1 MTGHRPAGPQPL
13 CSALGIA
20 QLGLSL
26 GGHWPEVDAGSEGAP
41 LCPGSAQSAPDSSYQ
56 PCKVDSL
63 HVAHV
68 DPEVL
73 RGD

>member
-1 MTGHRPAGPQPL
+1 MMGHRPAGPQPL
-13 CSALGIA
+13 CSALGTA

-26 GGHWPEVDAGSEGAP
+26 GGHWPEAEVGSGGTL
-41 LCPGSAQSAPDSSYQ
+41 LCPGSTQGAPDSSHQ
-56 PCKVDSL
+56 HCKVDAL